1 MKKYRLIIIFALI
14 YCMNGYA
21 QRRQLSDIQ
30 LSKADNIQSD
40 SINLSLNTDFEK
52 KAGLTPIDKT
62 AIATEVRFYK
72 LNELSGTRSL
82 KIVAVKDSE
91 WTAVEYAEQNKP
103 IKIKKYKLKA
113 EQSQLRSLMRLLLK
127 HNLAYLP
134 NQAEL
139 EPKMKKY
146 ADTVRGRAEQKIIV
160 SDGESYT
167 VEFKIG
173 DTFRIFRFH
182 NPKTYSDFYD
192 NVQELKDYVAIVSL
206 FENQLKRE

>member
-1 MKKYRLIIIFALI
+1 MKKYRLIIILALL

-30 LSKADNIQSD
+30 LSKADSVQSD
-40 SINLSLNTDFEK
+40 SVNLSPNSDFEK
-52 KAGLTPIDKT
+52 KVGLTPIDKS
-62 AIATEVRFYK
+62 ANATEVRFYK
-72 LNELSGTRSL
+72 LDELSGTRNL
-82 KIVAVKDSE
+82 KIVAVKDSI
-91 WTAVEYAEQNKP
+91 WTALEYAEQNKP
-103 IKIKKYKLKA
+103 VKIKKYKLKA
-113 EQSQLRSLMRLLLK
+113 EQGQLRSLMQLLLN

-146 ADTVRGRAEQKIIV
+146 TDTVRGRAEQKIIV

-173 DTFRIFRFH
+173 DTFRIYRFH

-192 NVQELKDYVAIVSL
+192 DVQELKDYVAIVSL